1 MYFGYS
7 NVSDI
12 KIGKIKVIIYVIKL
26 HNYVIIYVPLNCN
39 NSK

>member
-12 KIGKIKVIIYVIKL
+12 KIGKIKVIINV
-26 HNYVIIYVPLNCN
+26 CN
-39 NSK
+39 QLYMN

>member
-12 KIGKIKVIIYVIKL
+12 KIGKIKVIFNVCNQLYV
-26 HNYVIIYVPLNCN
+26 N
-39 NSK
+39 

>member
-12 KIGKIKVIIYVIKL
+12 KIEKIKVIINVCNQL
-26 HNYVIIYVPLNCN
+26 HMN
-39 NSK
+39 

>member
-12 KIGKIKVIIYVIKL
+12 KIEKIKVIINV
-26 HNYVIIYVPLNCN
+26 CN
-39 NSK
+39 QLYMN